1 MSMRLRDRIAEC
13 VSMLRGDPR
22 SSLMSGLAIALA
34 VAAFVIVTS
43 IADGMTRSIGR
54 QFESLGTRTLLIGS
68 ASTARVAFRPGP
80 RELMIARGVPGVSR
94 AALSMQIGG
103 NAGVV
108 EAEGARH
115 VAAIHAVSADYFE
128 IDRLPLA
135 RGALPRARHR
145 EALIGAS
152 LAKRLFDDPAP
163 LGRYLRIG
171 GQSFVV
177 SGVLP
182 ESDEPGKFAAT
193 DEAVYL
199 PLSAAAMLPGSAQ
212 ARGRLVV
219 EAEAGVTI
227 EELQRELL
235 RRLIDAGAGRFAQGD
250 LVATGRTQL
259 LEGSR
264 RVMTQQSRIA
274 SWISALAMAIAALGV
289 MNMMFLGSA
298 RRRAEIGLRRAVG
311 ASRAEIMRQFLSEA
325 LLLCLMAIPVGMVV
339 GRVAADGVRIVFS
352 LQSPAVL
359 SLPTMALASI
369 VAITLVLAFSLA
381 PAWQAAKTDPATALR
396 SE

>member
-1 MSMRLRDRIAEC
+1 MSMRLRDHVAEW
-13 VSMLRGDPR
+13 VSSLRGDPR

-43 IADGMTRSIGR
+43 IADGMTRAIGR

-68 ASTARVAFRPGP
+68 ASTARVPFRPGP
-80 RELMIARGVPGVSR
+80 RELAIARGVEGVSR
-94 AALSMQIGG
+94 AALSMQVGG
-103 NAGVV
+103 NAGVI

-115 VAAIHAVSADYFE
+115 VAVIHAVSAGYFE
-128 IDRLPLA
+128 IDRLPVA
-135 RGALPRARHR
+135 HGALPRPQAR
-145 EALIGAS
+145 EALIGVS
-152 LAKRLFDDPAP
+152 LARRLFRDPAP

-199 PLSAAAMLPGSAQ
+199 PLSAAAMLPGSAG

-219 EAEAGVTI
+219 EAEAGVAI
-227 EELQRELL
+227 EDLQRRLL
-235 RRLIDAGAGRFAQGD
+235 RRLVDAGGGRFAHGD

-264 RVMTQQSRIA
+264 RVMAQQSRIA
-274 SWISALAMAIAALGV
+274 SWISALAIAVAALGV
-289 MNMMFLGSA
+289 MNMMFLGSD

-311 ASRAEIMRQFLSEA
+311 ASRAEIMRQFLGEA
-325 LLLCLMAIPVGMVV
+325 LLLCLLAIPVGMAV

-352 LQSPAVL
+352 LDSPAVL
-359 SLPTMALASI
+359 SVSTMALASV
-369 VAITLVLAFSLA
+369 VAIVLVLVFSLA
-381 PAWQAAKTDPATALR
+381 PAWQAARTDPATALR